1 MGQVLNK
8 KLFASVSD
16 KGGRTRLAALTVPE
30 LPDVGVVL
38 FHDATEP
45 APPEES
51 FVVKS
56 DVLYLHRKQVTCSQP
71 QEYNQVCSVLMP
83 VISNNDDY

>member
-8 KLFASVSD
+8 KLQAFVSD

-30 LPDVGVVL
+30 LPDVGVVV

-45 APPEES
+45 TPPEES

-56 DVLYLHRKQVTCSQP
+56 DVLYLHRKQANCCQP
-71 QEYNQVCSVLMP
+71 QEYHPVCYACDLQ
-83 VISNNDDY
+83 